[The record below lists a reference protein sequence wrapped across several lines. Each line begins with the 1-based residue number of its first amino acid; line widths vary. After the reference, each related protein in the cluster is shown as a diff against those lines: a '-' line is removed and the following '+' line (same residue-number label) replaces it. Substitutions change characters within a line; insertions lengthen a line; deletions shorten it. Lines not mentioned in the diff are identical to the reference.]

1 MEPLHVVDK
10 LNAISVKLPAI
21 GIDQSRF
28 VTKRENTRDGGRL
41 MIEQQNDICRMTAM
55 LNTCEIKPLLVK
67 KAIRTENVFKLE

>member
-28 VTKRENTRDGGRL
+28 VTKREKY
-41 MIEQQNDICRMTAM
+41 A
-55 LNTCEIKPLLVK
+55 
-67 KAIRTENVFKLE
+67 